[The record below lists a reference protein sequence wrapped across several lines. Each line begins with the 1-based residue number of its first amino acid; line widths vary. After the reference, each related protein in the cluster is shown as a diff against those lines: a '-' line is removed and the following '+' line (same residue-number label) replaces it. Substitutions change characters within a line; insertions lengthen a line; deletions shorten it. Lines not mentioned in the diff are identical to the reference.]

1 MSQAAPARS
10 AKQRKQDTLDRLERE
25 VDAWVATAGPEG
37 GAPYM
42 MPLSFL
48 WRDECLYVSTRA
60 TNPVARNLVASGRVH
75 LGIGPTRDVVHI
87 TGRCE
92 ALSADEVTDEF
103 ADAFAASAGFDPR
116 AADGPYVYFRIRPV
130 RIQAWREANE
140 LAGRD
145 LMRDGVWLDAD

>member
-48 WRDECLYVSTRA
+48 WWDECVYVSTRA
-60 TNPVARNLVASGRVH
+60 TNPVARNLVASGQVH

-87 TGRCE
+87 AGRCE
-92 ALSADEVTDEF
+92 ALSADEISDEF
-103 ADAFAASAGFDPR
+103 ADAFAAGAGFDPR
-116 AADGPYVYFRIRPV
+116 AADGPYTYFRVRPV

-140 LAGRD
+140 LVGRD

>member
-1 MSQAAPARS
+1 MPHTAPARS
-10 AKQRKQDTLDRLERE
+10 AKQRKQDTLDRLARE

-37 GAPYM
+37 GAPYL

-60 TNPVARNLVASGRVH
+60 TNPVARNLVASGQVH

-87 TGRCE
+87 AGRCE
-92 ALSADEVTDEF
+92 ALPDAEVSDEF
-103 ADAFAASAGFDPR
+103 ADAFAAAAGFDPR

>member
-10 AKQRKQDTLDRLERE
+10 AKQRRQDTLDRLERE

-42 MPLSFL
+42 MPLSFM
-48 WRDECLYVSTRA
+48 WRDECVYVSTRA
-60 TNPVARNLVASGRVH
+60 TNPVDRNLVASGQVH

-92 ALSADEVTDEF
+92 ALPADEVTEEF
-103 ADAFAASAGFDPR
+103 GDAFAAQAGFDPR
-116 AADGPYVYFRIRPV
+116 GDGGAYLYFRIRPL

-145 LMRDGVWLDAD
+145 LMRDGVWLDVD

>member
-1 MSQAAPARS
+1 MTEPAPARS

-25 VDAWVATAGPEG
+25 VDAWVATADPER

-48 WRDECLYVSTRA
+48 WRDACLYVSTRA
-60 TNPVARNLVASGRVH
+60 TNPVARNLLATGLVH
-75 LGIGPTRDVVHI
+75 LAIGPTRDVVHI
-87 TGRCE
+87 AGTCE
-92 ALSADEVTDEF
+92 AVPAAEVTEEF

-116 AADGPYVYFRIRPV
+116 AADGPYVYVRIRPV
-130 RIQAWREANE
+130 RVQAWREANE

-145 LMRDGVWLDAD
+145 LMRDGVWLDVD

>member
-25 VDAWVATAGPEG
+25 VDVWVATAGPEG

-42 MPLSFL
+42 MPLSFMWL
-48 WRDECLYVSTRA
+48 DDCVYVSTRA
-60 TNPVARNLVASGRVH
+60 TNPVARNLVANGQVH

-87 TGRCE
+87 IGRCE
-92 ALSADEVTDEF
+92 ALADDEVTEEF
-103 ADAFAASAGFDPR
+103 GDAFAARAGFDPR
-116 AADGPYVYFRIRPV
+116 EDAGAYVYFRIRPV
-130 RIQAWREANE
+130 RVQAWREANE

>member
-1 MSQAAPARS
+1 MTQVEPPRS

-48 WRDECLYVSTRA
+48 WRDDCVYVSTRA
-60 TNPVARNLVASGRVH
+60 TNPVARNLVASGQVH

-87 TGRCE
+87 IGRCE
-92 ALSADEVTDEF
+92 ALPAEEVSREF
-103 ADAFAASAGFDPR
+103 GDAFAAGAGFDPR
-116 AADGPYVYFRIRPV
+116 KADGPYLYFRIRPV